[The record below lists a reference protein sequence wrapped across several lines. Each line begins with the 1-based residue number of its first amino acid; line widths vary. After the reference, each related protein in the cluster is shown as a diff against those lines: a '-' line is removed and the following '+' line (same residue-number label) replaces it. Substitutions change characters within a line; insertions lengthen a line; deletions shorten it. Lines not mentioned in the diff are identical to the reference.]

1 MNQLQ
6 VVFVDFDGGRLV
18 NAFVPHVSIR
28 QIDGQT
34 EYLAGF

>member
-6 VVFVDFDGGRLV
+6 VVVVDFDGGRLV
-18 NAFVPHVSIR
+18 NVFIPHVSIK

-34 EYLAGF
+34 EYLADF